1 MSEEKKEVLLEV
13 KHLKK
18 YFNVETNFFGKPTA
32 VLKAVDDVSFKIY
45 KGHHRQNAGGSV
57 QTNRR

>member
-18 YFNVETNFFGKPTA
+18 YFDVETNFFGNPP
-32 VLKAVDDVSFKIY
+32 LF
-45 KGHHRQNAGGSV
+45 
-57 QTNRR
+57 

>member
-18 YFNVETNFFGKPTA
+18 YFDVETNFFGKPTA
-32 VLKAVDDVSFKIY
+32 VLKAVDDVS
-45 KGHHRQNAGGSV
+45 SV
-57 QTNRR
+57 SYTHLTLPTNSLV